1 MFSDVKYNHS
11 DQMRREDQG
20 IDSSKAF
27 GTFFFFGILGDTSC
41 LTFVTIVFTLE
52 QSNGESK

>member
-1 MFSDVKYNHS
+1 MFSDVKYDHS
-11 DQMRREDQG
+11 DQMRSGDQG

-27 GTFFFFGILGDTSC
+27 GTFFFLVILGDTSF
-41 LTFVTIVFTLE
+41 LTFVTILFTLE

>member
-1 MFSDVKYNHS
+1 MFSDVKY

-20 IDSSKAF
+20 IDSSIRHF
-27 GTFFFFGILGDTSC
+27 EPFFFWAILGDTSC
-41 LTFVTIVFTLE
+41 LTFVTILFTLE